1 LALAPQDAVP
11 PTLVL
16 RLKDKGRS
24 PPIELQ
30 TVALPFACHGSRAQ
44 AYSHPRAA
52 DQNGIGDAA
61 KVGEPSCTL
70 VTQGA
75 GSLLR
80 LSVGR
85 WGHVIPTS
93 GDWAK
98 RMSPHLP
105 EVEWD
110 AFAVMGYG
118 KIRVY
123 PLSAK
128 LWTHERPAPYMAI
141 KGQSVGSQGTIVIR
155 PKTDE
160 ALLVTVLT
168 NRRNDMA
175 SPCRWTVAPVDAGKD
190 EPGWEVVQW
199 DGRQGAG
206 IFQLP
211 ISGPVRLT
219 CKLTGEP
226 VPDIYNRPGVAALFF
241 DPLEE

>member
-1 LALAPQDAVP
+1 
-11 PTLVL
+11 
-16 RLKDKGRS
+16 
-24 PPIELQ
+24 
-30 TVALPFACHGSRAQ
+30 
-44 AYSHPRAA
+44 
-52 DQNGIGDAA
+52 
-61 KVGEPSCTL
+61 
-70 VTQGA
+70 
-75 GSLLR
+75 
-80 LSVGR
+80 
-85 WGHVIPTS
+85 
-93 GDWAK
+93 
-98 RMSPHLP
+98 MSPHFP

-160 ALLVTVLT
+160 PLLVTVLT